1 MATLISDKVNITAP
15 TIQLTGSINI
25 NNGTFTVDTS
35 GNMTAKSGTFSGTL
49 VSGDKFNYNATS
61 GISGCQIS
69 ESSFFNYGT
78 HTVYVGNTPYK
89 YYSVMSINNGAIDMT
104 CHTYGFK
111 AELDSGEFTLLQ
123 GGNGSYTSYFSVGY
137 NITTNKTGFNID
149 TSSIVI
155 GDYGR
160 TETFKIGCSNMI
172 ELNAP
177 QIYIQ
182 GGDCKATKFFCYHDD
197 VGGYRDLGS
206 FTGQSVYNGTSKC
219 YLGGNLIQY
228 GIANFANLSADT
240 PSTQTISFS
249 ASFEYPP
256 VVIACPNTTVP
267 QKISVGTSSVTT
279 SSFKLTCT
287 RINST
292 ETNVFWVAI
301 GSRA

>member
-49 VSGDKFNYNATS
+49 VSGDRWNSSSTNIT
-61 GISGCQIS
+61 GIQIGNGILRS
-69 ESSFFNYGT
+69 YGT
-78 HTVYVGNTPYK
+78 SDVIAGAEVTTIRDGGITSDSRDGVWKSDIRPNIYGLYKNRNAVFQVSGSNNSNTELSVRTDTVFIG
-89 YYSVMSINNGAIDMT
+89 
-104 CHTYGFK
+104 
-111 AELDSGEFTLLQ
+111 
-123 GGNGSYTSYFSVGY
+123 
-137 NITTNKTGFNID
+137 D
-149 TSSIVI
+149 TSITN
-155 GDYGR
+155 R
-160 TETFKIGCSNMI
+160 FELRCSGNI
-172 ELNAP
+172 NASTP
-177 QIYIQ
+177 QFFID

-197 VGGYRDLGS
+197 VGAYRDLGS

-228 GIANFANLSADT
+228 GLASFTNLSANT

-279 SSFKLTCT
+279 SSFSLTCT
-287 RINST
+287 RTNST
-292 ETNVFWVAI
+292 ETKVFWVAI